1 MATAP
6 ESKPA
11 AQAAAKPPAQRPPAA
26 KQAAAKP
33 DPAEADPGF
42 APMVLARLGYGARP
56 GEVQAFRA
64 MGYRAWLDEQLA
76 PPAGDEPAVAAKLA
90 RTTFHIKYAEGKD
103 KAYPAVDEMRPLATL
118 GQPIEAV
125 WPTVAE
131 RDKHDGQERRR
142 PLMEVMA
149 ATVIRATFA
158 RHQLREVLVQFW
170 HDHFNVDAW
179 DQDQVMVALPTYDRD
194 VIRRHAL
201 GNFRAFLE
209 AVASSTAMLYYLSNK
224 SSRAGAANENFGREL
239 FELHTLGAD
248 AYLNDKY
255 DRWREVPGALKGQPA
270 GYIDQDVYE
279 SARAFTGWTVEDGTG
294 LDGRRKLPNT
304 GKFAYVETW
313 HDGYQ
318 KRVLATEFDAFQPAM
333 ADGRKVLDLVAF
345 HPATAQHLCRKL
357 VVRLAGENASAAL
370 VAEAVAVWQKQAHAH
385 DQIAEVV
392 RAIVTSPEFKATR
405 GRKVRR
411 PLALA
416 AGFARA
422 TELDIVPTEPLL
434 NGIAYAGQ
442 RLYGYA
448 PPTGLPD
455 RRDILLSTNAMRQRW
470 QLVLAVAE
478 NSWGTGTVD
487 LAHLMGPAAAT
498 PRAAAAFWLQ
508 AMTGAFD
515 PAETEAL
522 ASGLGWPPDGPLPPG
537 APNTQKQLARIAAF
551 AAMAPGFQTC

>member
-6 ESKPA
+6 QKTPKPA
-11 AQAAAKPPAQRPPAA
+11 LRR
-26 KQAAAKP
+26 P

-42 APMVLARLGYGARP
+42 APMVLARLGHGARP
-56 GEVQAFRA
+56 GEVAALRA
-64 MGYRAWLDEQLA
+64 QGYGAWLDEQLA
-76 PPAGDEPAVAAKLA
+76 PPPGDDPAVAAKLA
-90 RTTFHIKYAEGKD
+90 RTVFRIKYAEGKD
-103 KAYPAVDEMRPLATL
+103 KAWPAVDELRPLGTL
-118 GQPIEAV
+118 NQPIEAV
-125 WPTVAE
+125 WPVLAE
-131 RDKHDGQERRR
+131 REKHDGQERRR

-149 ATVIRATFA
+149 ATVIRAADA
-158 RHQLREVLVQFW
+158 RYQLREVMAAFW

-179 DQDQVMVALPTYDRD
+179 DQEQVMAALPTYDRD
-194 VIRRHAL
+194 VIRAHAL

-255 DRWREVPGALKGQPA
+255 DRWREVPGALKGQPT

-279 SARAFTGWTVEDGTG
+279 SARAFTGWTVEDGSG

-304 GKFAYVETW
+304 GKFAYVESW

-333 ADGRKVLDLVAF
+333 ADGRKVLDLVAA
-345 HPATAQHLCRKL
+345 HPATAHHLCRKL
-357 VVRLAGENASAAL
+357 VVRLAGEQASPQL
-370 VAEAVAVWQKQAHAH
+370 VEAAVAVWRKNLHAP
-385 DQIAEVV
+385 DQIALVV
-392 RAIVTSPEFKATR
+392 RAIVTSPEFKASR
-405 GRKVRR
+405 GVKVRR

-422 TELDIVPTEPLL
+422 TDLDLTPTEPLL
-434 NGIAYAGQ
+434 NGIANAGQ

-455 RRDILLSTNAMRQRW
+455 RRDILIGTNAMRQRW
-470 QLVLAVAE
+470 QLVLALAE
-478 NSWGTGTVD
+478 NAWGTGQID
-487 LAHLMGPAAAT
+487 MGRLIGPGPAT
-498 PRAAAAFWLQ
+498 PRAAAAYWLE

-522 ASGLGWPPDGPLPPG
+522 ASGLGWPPDTPLPPG
-537 APNTQKQLARIAAF
+537 GPNTQKQLARIAGL

>member
-1 MATAP
+1 MPIDPQHASTVPLTAP
-6 ESKPA
+6 GAKRAPVRHD
-11 AQAAAKPPAQRPPAA
+11 QARR
-26 KQAAAKP
+26 

-42 APMVLARLGYGARP
+42 APMVLARLGHGARP
-56 GEVQAFRA
+56 GESDRLRQA
-64 MGYRAWLDEQLA
+64 GYAAWLDEQLA
-76 PPAGDEPAVAAKLA
+76 PPPGDDPAVAAKLK
-90 RTTFHIKYAEGKD
+90 RLTFRIKYNEGKD
-103 KAYPAVDEMRPLATL
+103 KAYPAVDELRPLGTL
-118 GQPIEAV
+118 DQPIEAV
-125 WPTVAE
+125 WPILAD

-149 ATVIRATFA
+149 ATVVRAA
-158 RHQLREVLVQFW
+158 DAQYQLREVMVGFW

-179 DQDQVMVALPTYDRD
+179 DQEQVMAALPTYDRD

-224 SSRAGAANENFGREL
+224 SSRAGSANENFGREL

-255 DRWREVPGALKGQPA
+255 DRWREVPGALQGRPT

-279 SARAFTGWTVEDGTG
+279 SARAFTGWTVEDGSG

-333 ADGRKVLDLVAF
+333 ADGRKVLDLVAA
-345 HPATAQHLCRKL
+345 HPATARHVCRKL
-357 VVRLAGENASAAL
+357 VVRLVGDAASPAL
-370 VAEAVAVWQKQAHAH
+370 VAAAVAVWSKNARAP
-385 DQIAEVV
+385 DQIAQVV
-392 RAIVTSPEFKATR
+392 RAIVTSAEFKASR
-405 GRKVRR
+405 GTKVRR

-422 TELDIVPTEPLL
+422 TGLDLTPTEPLL
-434 NGIAYAGQ
+434 NGIANAGQ

-455 RRDILLSTNAMRQRW
+455 RRDLFLGTNAMRQRW
-470 QLVLAVAE
+470 QLVLALAE
-478 NSWGTGTVD
+478 NSWGTGA
-487 LAHLMGPAAAT
+487 LEPARLMGPGSAT
-498 PRAAAAFWLQ
+498 PRAAAAFWL
-508 AMTGAFD
+508 AAFTGGFD
-515 PAETEAL
+515 PPAVEAL
-522 ASGLGWPPDGPLPPG
+522 ATGLGWPPDVPVPPN
-537 APNTQKQLARIAAF
+537 PNGQKQLARIAGL

>member
-1 MATAP
+1 MATNP
-6 ESKPA
+6 QTKSKPA
-11 AQAAAKPPAQRPPAA
+11 PRPDA
-26 KQAAAKP
+26 
-33 DPAEADPGF
+33 AEADAGF
-42 APMVLARLGYGARP
+42 APMVLARLGHGARA
-56 GEVQAFRA
+56 GEIDRFRA
-64 MGYRAWLDEQLA
+64 AGYSTWLDEQLA
-76 PPAGDEPAVAAKLA
+76 PPPGDDPAVAAKLA
-90 RTTFHIKYAEGKD
+90 RLTFRIKYNEGKD
-103 KAYPAVDEMRPLATL
+103 KAWPAVDELRPLGTL

-125 WPTVAE
+125 WPMLAE

-142 PLMEVMA
+142 PLMEVMV
-149 ATVIRATFA
+149 ATVVRAADA
-158 RHQLREVLVQFW
+158 RYQLREVLAGFW

-179 DQDQVMVALPTYDRD
+179 DQEQVMAALPTYDRD
-194 VIRRHAL
+194 VIRAHAL

-224 SSRAGAANENFGREL
+224 SSRAGSANENFGREL

-255 DRWREVPGALKGQPA
+255 DRWREVPGALKGQPT

-333 ADGRKVLDLVAF
+333 ADGRKVLDLVAY
-345 HPATAQHLCRKL
+345 HPATARHLAHKL

-370 VAEAVAVWQKQAHAH
+370 VAQAVAVWTKQAHAP
-385 DQIAEVV
+385 DQIAQVV
-392 RAIVTSPEFKATR
+392 RAIVSSPEFKASR
-405 GRKVRR
+405 EVKVRR
-411 PLALA
+411 PLALV

-422 TELDIVPTEPLL
+422 TDLDLTPTEPLL
-434 NGIAYAGQ
+434 NGIANAGQ

-455 RRDILLSTNAMRQRW
+455 RRDILLGTNAMRQRW
-470 QLVLAVAE
+470 QLVLALAE
-478 NSWGTGTVD
+478 NAWGTGVIQP
-487 LAHLMGPAAAT
+487 ARLMGPAATT
-498 PRAAAAFWLQ
+498 PRAAAAFWLS
-508 AMTGAFD
+508 ALTGAYD
-515 PAETEAL
+515 PMQIEAL
-522 ASGLGWPPDGPLPPG
+522 VSGLGWPPDVPLPPG
-537 APNTQKQLARIAAF
+537 QPNTQKQLARIAGL

>member
-1 MATAP
+1 MAAP
-6 ESKPA
+6 AQKPSPKPA
-11 AQAAAKPPAQRPPAA
+11 HTAVR
-26 KQAAAKP
+26 P
-33 DPAEADPGF
+33 DPIEADPGF
-42 APMVLARLGYGARP
+42 APMVLARLGHGARP
-56 GEVQAFRA
+56 GEIAAFRA

-76 PPAGDEPAVAAKLA
+76 PPAGDDPAVAAKLA
-90 RTTFHIKYAEGKD
+90 RTTLRIKYAEGKD
-103 KAYPAVDEMRPLATL
+103 KAWPAVDELRPLGTL

-125 WPTVAE
+125 WPMLAE

-149 ATVIRATFA
+149 ATVVRAA
-158 RHQLREVLVQFW
+158 DAKYQLREVMASFW

-179 DQDQVMVALPTYDRD
+179 DQEQVMAALPTYDRD
-194 VIRRHAL
+194 VIRPHAL

-224 SSRAGAANENFGREL
+224 SSRAGSANENFGREL

-255 DRWREVPGALKGQPA
+255 DRWREVPGALKGQPS

-279 SARAFTGWTVEDGTG
+279 SARAFTGWTVEDGSG

-304 GKFAYVETW
+304 GKFTYVESW

-333 ADGRKVLDLVAF
+333 ADGRKVLDLVAA
-345 HPATAQHLCRKL
+345 HPATARHVCRKL
-357 VVRLAGENASAAL
+357 VVRLAGEQATPAL
-370 VAEAVAVWQKQAHAH
+370 VDAAVAVWRRNLHAP
-385 DQIAEVV
+385 DQIALVV
-392 RAIVTSPEFKATR
+392 RAIATSPEFKASR
-405 GRKVRR
+405 GAKVRR
-411 PLALA
+411 PLALV

-422 TELDIVPTEPLL
+422 TDLDLTPTEPLL
-434 NGIAYAGQ
+434 NGIANAGQ

-455 RRDILLSTNAMRQRW
+455 RRDILIGTNAMRQRW
-470 QLVLAVAE
+470 QLVLALAE
-478 NSWGTGTVD
+478 NAWGTGQLD
-487 LAHLMGPAAAT
+487 PARLMGPGPAT
-498 PRAAAAFWLQ
+498 PRAAAAFWLE
-508 AMTGAFD
+508 AMTGTYD
-515 PAETEAL
+515 PVQIEAL
-522 ASGLGWPPDGPLPPG
+522 ATGLGWPPDTPLPPG
-537 APNTQKQLARIAAF
+537 TPNTQKQLARIAGL